1 MENSYL
7 GIYHVLDGV
16 LFPTQIIVIK
26 ELKGSEHTC
35 LKSLPGK
42 LKKQE
47 LKDLLKQVDGLT
59 HSFDNILS

>member
-1 MENSYL
+1 M
-7 GIYHVLDGV
+7 LDGV